1 MIITPAV
8 MFSID
13 HPKLRIT
20 LGTVSSSMVWDP
32 ESRLCLILIYLDP
45 ASLISAPKREGRL
58 VSTNIWLGQGT
69 LEEKIKEQKNNTQV
83 RKYTFQE
90 NKTNVLHKEI
100 ALLRVSR
107 MCSEVCSEFSKFTTN
122 LAISL
127 RTCQSNCELGNEVV
141 NFTPNFVG
149 KLTSSLRETFAPFG
163 EIVSEFP

>member
-1 MIITPAV
+1 

-32 ESRLCLILIYLDP
+32 ESRLCLILVYLDP

-69 LEEKIKEQKNNTQV
+69 LEEKIKEQKNNTQG

-90 NKTNVLHKEI
+90 NKTDVLHEEI
-100 ALLRVSR
+100 ALLRFSHNFSW

>member
-1 MIITPAV
+1 

-32 ESRLCLILIYLDP
+32 ESRLCLILVYLDP

-90 NKTNVLHKEI
+90 NKTNVLHEEI
-100 ALLRVSR
+100 ALLRVSHNFSR

-127 RTCQSNCELGNEVV
+127 RTCQSNCELGNKVV

-149 KLTSSLRETFAPFG
+149 KLTSSLQEKFAPFG